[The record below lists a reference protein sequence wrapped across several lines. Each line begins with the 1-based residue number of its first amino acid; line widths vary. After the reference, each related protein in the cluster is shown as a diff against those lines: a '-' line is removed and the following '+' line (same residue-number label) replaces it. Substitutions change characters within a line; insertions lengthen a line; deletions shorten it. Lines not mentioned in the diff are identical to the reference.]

1 MYTHEMI
8 RINTRTHT
16 HTRARAHTHARTH
29 ARTLT
34 HKYMHV
40 YYTRRGRER
49 ERERGVVERGGGSG
63 GLTLLIPCIAACI
76 HAAIQTYILKLNT
89 DYPNTWNS
97 SSRFIYFNTDYLCIT
112 TCGYSNAKLEE
123 KKNHS
128 GISLMKTWTIY
139 YRRHLLVNLLY
150 KLFTV

>member
-16 HTRARAHTHARTH
+16 HTRARARAHTHARTH
-29 ARTLT
+29 ANSHTNTCTCTT
-34 HKYMHV
+34 H
-40 YYTRRGRER
+40 GEEER